1 MATSEQLPFLTDPP
15 GREHILRDER
25 TTVGRAAG
33 NEIVITSR
41 RVSRKHARLL
51 RQDWRVILED
61 LGSTNG
67 TYLNGE
73 RVQAPVQLRD
83 EDRIKVGDVV
93 FVFHD
98 PNVTFPETALPT
110 LDVDLTAGVVRVDRE
125 LVELSAKEFALLAYL
140 YQRQGEVCSKEE
152 IGRAVWPEYKDVVYD
167 YQVENLVGRLRRR
180 LEPDPSE
187 PKLLITLRGLGY
199 KLLALR

>member
-1 MATSEQLPFLTDPP
+1 MATTERLPFLTDPP
-15 GREHILRDER
+15 GREHVLRDES

-33 NEIVITSR
+33 NQIVVTSK

-51 RQDWRVILED
+51 RQGWRVILED

-73 RVQAPVQLRD
+73 RVRTRVELRD
-83 EDRIKVGDVV
+83 EDRVKVGDVV
-93 FVFHD
+93 LTFHD

-110 LDVDLTAGVVRVDRE
+110 LDVDLAAGVVRVDRE

-140 YQRQGEVCSKEE
+140 YQHQGEVCSKEE
-152 IGRAVWPEYKDVVYD
+152 IGRAVWPEYEDAVYD
-167 YQVENLVGRLRRR
+167 YQIESLVGRLRHRI
-180 LEPDPSE
+180 EPDPAE
-187 PKLLITLRGLGY
+187 PKLLVTLRGLGY